1 MVSGDHE
8 EIALPHS
15 GDEVGH
21 ELVKLGGSGSIACYI
36 AAVAVEHI
44 EVHQIHKGKA
54 LKVAGLQCL
63 GEGDAIGAVSYTHLD
78 VYKRQALQLC
88 PKGAQPLAAFRFYR

>member
-21 ELVKLGGSGSIACYI
+21 ELVKLGGSGGIACYI
-36 AAVAVEHI
+36 AALAVEHI

-54 LKVAGLQCL
+54 LKVAG
-63 GEGDAIGAVSYTHLD
+63 D
-78 VYKRQALQLC
+78 VYKRQAVTRIRNLQKFIWQTDLS
-88 PKGAQPLAAFRFYR
+88 FR